1 MGRLDRSLLEK
12 VLASPRLPSLPRIAM
27 EVVELSRSED
37 STVNDLASL
46 ISQDPAL
53 VMKLLQTV
61 NTSGFGAGRS
71 VTTID
76 EASKLLGV
84 RSIQTLSL
92 AFCLANAMTDQCG
105 DVFDMDAF
113 WRRSIYAATAAQ
125 ETAKLTKCCD
135 PQEAFIAGL
144 LEDIGVLAMSMTLGG
159 PYLQVFKVAGKNHS
173 ALDRLERKHLQTS
186 HAVVGAMLAQSWKLS
201 PMIVNALRFHHEP
214 ENAPDEWR
222 NHTWCAAVGSIA
234 ADVLLPD
241 QVAMAATAKWFEAMK
256 SAFGLDRDK
265 ANIVLTS
272 ADAHGRAIAGNFNLS
287 PTPKRD
293 VAQILTDANA
303 RLLELAMANELN
315 ARQLESEK
323 QALHVQATRDKLT
336 GLPNRQAFDT
346 FLDEH
351 LAMDAPLSMIL
362 IDLDKFKG
370 VNDTFGH
377 VAGDLVLQ
385 SQGKLMASL
394 IPEGA
399 LAARYGGEEFA
410 VILPHTD
417 VIEAAKFAEKIRQAR
432 AAEAVEIDA
441 EAPLNV
447 TLSAGIA
454 GRQTGDPA
462 TAAEFIHL
470 ADRALYAAKESGR
483 NTIRMTRPPT
493 PLAQSA

>member
-27 EVVELSRSED
+27 EVVELCRSEE
-37 STVNDLASL
+37 STVNQLAGL

-71 VTTID
+71 ITTVE
-76 EASKLLGV
+76 EATKMLGL

-105 DVFDMDAF
+105 DVFDMDAY
-113 WRRSIYAATAAQ
+113 WRRSVYAASAAQ
-125 ETAKLTKCCD
+125 ETAKLTKSCD

-159 PYLQVFKVAGKNHS
+159 PYLQVSKVAGKNHS

-186 HAVVGAMLAQSWKLS
+186 HAVVGAMLAQSWKLG
-201 PMIVNALRFHHEP
+201 PMIVSALRYHHEP
-214 ENAPDEWR
+214 ESAPDQWR
-222 NHTWCAAVGSIA
+222 NQVWCAAVGSIA

-241 QVAMAATAKWFEAMK
+241 QMAMAATAKWFEAMK
-256 SAFGLDRDK
+256 TAFGLDRDR
-265 ANIVLTS
+265 ANLVLTA

-303 RLLELAMANELN
+303 RLLELALATERD
-315 ARQLESEK
+315 ARQLATEK
-323 QALHVQATRDKLT
+323 QALHLQATRDKLT

-351 LAMDAPLSMIL
+351 LALDVPLSIIL
-362 IDLDKFKG
+362 IDLDHFKG

-377 VAGDLVLQ
+377 NAGDRVLQ
-385 SQGKLMASL
+385 AQAKLMASL
-394 IPEGA
+394 VPESA

-410 VILPHTD
+410 VLMPDTD
-417 VIEAAKFAEKIRQAR
+417 VIDAAKLAENIRRAR
-432 AAEAVEIDA
+432 AAESVDIDA
-441 EAPLNV
+441 DAPLTV

-454 GRQTGDPA
+454 GRLPGDPA
-462 TAAEFIHL
+462 TAAEFIHA
-470 ADRALYAAKESGR
+470 ADRALYAAKDSGR
-483 NTIRMTRPPT
+483 NTLRMVRPQT
-493 PLAQSA
+493 PLAKSA